1 MVSTVPSQ
9 QEGPGFSTTES
20 GLCCAEFTCRLPV
33 MQRFPQGTPS
43 VFFYNVFM

>member
-20 GLCCAEFTCRLPV
+20 GLCCAEFACLRAVIHGFL
-33 MQRFPQGTPS
+33 QGTP
-43 VFFYNVFM
+43 VCIFV